1 MKRERRV
8 INACGEVSDGQ
19 LKVLMVDIK
28 ERKSFSQMAHMFIFS
43 SKDLEEQNR
52 AIK

>member
-8 INACGEVSDGQ
+8 INACGEVSDGR

-28 ERKSFSQMAHMFIFS
+28 GEKIILTDGTQGYI
-43 SKDLEEQNR
+43 
-52 AIK
+52 